1 MPLGI
6 SGTFIVSRHRLWD
19 ERFNCLRLRL
29 YPCRQ
34 SRVLD
39 LHDEG
44 VWRLQAIRYVISSA
58 VLGFGGIFRRT
69 NPESRR
75 ALDGSSP
82 VAHIT
87 NSCSRGMSAHKVV
100 VAAHVSRCRLPA
112 YASHRDGRLHTRRV
126 LSVVVFHLCGP
137 TKQAEVYG
145 VGLMAPGTCIRR
157 YNPGKATRRT
167 VQLEHQSNRIL

>member
-1 MPLGI
+1 MDTYNGRDAQSHSAGPTWPTCCIGLRCSSDLPLGI

-34 SRVLD
+34 SRVLEGQARCI

-75 ALDGSSP
+75 ARVESISIPLAYLPCGRSGSLGHIFPDPRRRRYCRAQAGSSS
-82 VAHIT
+82 VAS
-87 NSCSRGMSAHKVV
+87 SCSRGM
-100 VAAHVSRCRLPA
+100 
-112 YASHRDGRLHTRRV
+112 
-126 LSVVVFHLCGP
+126 F
-137 TKQAEVYG
+137 
-145 VGLMAPGTCIRR
+145 
-157 YNPGKATRRT
+157 
-167 VQLEHQSNRIL
+167 